1 VSHWLQYD
9 EFIDRVRDNHHD
21 GFSGLI
27 TGVSD
32 AQHSFQIGFDS
43 GDIVL
48 VAYRLLK
55 GRAALGHVMRIER
68 AKITEHPSSDITQF
82 QTDLPPTSDILTRL
96 TSQSSVTEVSLDEIT
111 IPDPKPNS
119 AIPVAGVSEKKLKK
133 VIEAAAVHQFGP
145 IGAMVCEEHLASI
158 SINKANFKTVM
169 LRIAVDVGAS
179 DSDTQAFVDS
189 VTQ

>member
-1 VSHWLQYD
+1 MNHWLQYD
-9 EFIDRVRDNHHD
+9 EFIDRVRDKHHN

-32 AQHSFQIGFDS
+32 TQHSFQIGFDS

-55 GRAALGHVMRIER
+55 GRAALGHIMRIER
-68 AKITEHPSSDITQF
+68 AKITEHPSSDITRF
-82 QTDLPPTSDILTRL
+82 QTDLPPTSDILTRF
-96 TSQSSVTEVSLDEIT
+96 TSQSSATETNLDEIT
-111 IPDPKPNS
+111 IPEPKSNS
-119 AIPVAGVSEKKLKK
+119 PTPVSGVSDAKLKK

-145 IGAMVCEEHLASI
+145 IGAMVCEEQLTSI
-158 SINKANFKTVM
+158 SINKANFKTIM
-169 LRIAVDVGAS
+169 LRIAVDVGA
-179 DSDTQAFVDS
+179 DESDTQAFVDS